1 MSKLVIVDGN
11 AIMHR
16 AFHALPPLTTRG
28 GEPINAVYGLVSMLL
43 KVIQEIMPTH
53 IAVAFDRKEPTF
65 RQKELPTYQAQRPP
79 MAGELSSQFEK
90 AQTFL
95 KAADIPV
102 YSKAGYEADDV
113 IGTIAAKA
121 TQFSVFG
128 SQLSDKSL
136 SDASKSETEKLK
148 TEKLQ
153 SENGKQKTEN
163 RFGVVIVTG
172 DRDQLQLVDDKQNI
186 KLYMPVAGLINAKL
200 YGEADT
206 IERMGVPPTQITDLK
221 ALTGDASDNYFG
233 VPGIGPKTAESLL
246 SKYKNFKGIYE
257 HLNEISGT
265 VKEKLEKG
273 KKSADQSYFLATI
286 DRNVPI
292 DFDFTEMG
300 KWNISSPSVLKLF
313 EDFGFKTLTKRI
325 QDVGRKIEEEK
336 QGSLF

>member
-1 MSKLVIVDGN
+1 MGKLVIIDGN

-43 KVIQEIMPTH
+43 KVIADIKPTH

-65 RQKELPTYQAQRPP
+65 RQKELPTYQTQRPP
-79 MAGELSSQFEK
+79 MADELSSQFEK

-95 KAADIPV
+95 MAAGIPV
-102 YSKAGYEADDV
+102 YSKAGYEADDL
-113 IGTIAAKA
+113 IGTIV
-121 TQFSVFG
+121 S
-128 SQLSDKSL
+128 SDKQL
-136 SDASKSETEKLK
+136 AISKIDEKI
-148 TEKLQ
+148 
-153 SENGKQKTEN
+153 
-163 RFGVVIVTG
+163 IVTG
-172 DRDQLQLVDDKQNI
+172 DRDQLQLIDDKLSI

-206 IERMGVPPTQITDLK
+206 IERMGVPPTQIVDLK

-233 VPGIGPKTAESLL
+233 VSGIGPKTAITLL
-246 SKYKNFKGIYE
+246 SKYKTVKGIYE
-257 HLNEISGT
+257 HLNEISGA

-300 KWNISSPSVLKLF
+300 KWNIANPKVIKLF
-313 EDFGFKTLTKRI
+313 EDFGFKTLSDRI
-325 QDVGRKIEEEK
+325 KKVGKEIDNSK
-336 QGSLF
+336 QMSLL